1 MYMYNKMITIP
12 SYIPIDP
19 IKFKSFIIKMYKI
32 DININGEFIDEIL
45 HDDYKYHIY
54 KKGKKKNTLKFY
66 KNRKEVKKENNTSL
80 RTLEFNDN
88 NKKKDL
94 KLETKVESCIDDEI
108 ENISHKIKNIDIIDK
123 NLDTYNNTTEYNY
136 YNVKKEIL
144 MDNKY
149 RNIVDQL
156 NYLNNNYEHLRNCY
170 YYLIEK
176 HKNTYNFFVSLSMG
190 LQKIHNEIKTFK
202 IDNNIIKIKE
212 IEHKK
217 ILYYI
222 EKLIPR
228 KELILNLNF

>member
-19 IKFKSFIIKMYKI
+19 IKFQTFIIKKYKI

-45 HDDYKYHIY
+45 HDDYNYHIY

-80 RTLEFNDN
+80 KTLEFNNN

-108 ENISHKIKNIDIIDK
+108 ENISHKIKN
-123 NLDTYNNTTEYNY
+123 LDTYNNTTEYNY

-144 MDNKY
+144 VDNKY

-212 IEHKK
+212 IEYKK